1 MNKTIKELT
10 EGKEYIFIEANPN
23 KSKDLNIVKA
33 TLREKGKCERGY
45 FPVFVE
51 KETQGEI
58 FVMLNNE
65 QANKPLNNIL
75 VVNVNSNY
83 DKPQVN
89 EKLEALFGTFMNP
102 IGYII
107 CENENV
113 QETIEQYSNFL
124 TYSIKKYEERIK
136 EMTKDMNNKKIL
148 YKQQITWLKQINW

>member
-33 TLREKGKCERGY
+33 TLIKKGKNERGY
-45 FPVFVE
+45 LPVFVE

-58 FVMLNNE
+58 FVMLNHE
-65 QANKPLNNIL
+65 QADKPLNNIL
-75 VVNVNSNY
+75 SVNVNSNY

-89 EKLEALFGTFMNP
+89 EKLEALFGTFMKP

-124 TYSIKKYEERIK
+124 TNSIEKYEERIK

-148 YKQQITWLKQINW
+148 YKQQIAWLKQINW